1 MVIKMELTPAMQ
13 QYVKIKREYPNS
25 ILLFRM
31 GDFYETFFE
40 DAKEASRV
48 LNITLTKR
56 GTKNAVPLAGIPFHA
71 LDSYLNKLIKAGKT
85 VTIIEQME
93 DPKLAKGRIV
103 KRDVL
108 RTITPGTVIDAEYLD
123 AKTNNYIAALYFG
136 KKIGIAFT
144 DISTGEFKV
153 FETDD
158 QNILNDLIK
167 INPAEILLL
176 EGLENKQIGQIKQVL
191 KSTITE
197 QPIIYF
203 NKTFGE
209 EEIKEHF
216 NIFSLNAFDIEN
228 KDEIICASG
237 CLLNYLKFTQKSRL
251 KHINKIQCFNNKDFM
266 SLDIHTIKN
275 LELVESM
282 SGNNLHTV
290 LSTIDFSK
298 TPMGARLLK
307 KNLLLPLMQKL
318 EIEKRLNTIDFI
330 LTNNITV
337 DLESLL
343 LNYPD
348 LERILSKIM
357 YGNATP
363 RELIALKESIV
374 KGKQIYDY
382 TLNFDKLEIRLNF
395 SDDLISLMNTI
406 EESVVN
412 EPPTLYKEGGF
423 IKKGFNSE
431 LDELIDLRYNSKKIL
446 LEIEQKERE
455 KTNIKTLK
463 VGFNKVFGYFIEI
476 PKSQHEFVPKDY
488 IRKQTLA
495 NNERYI
501 TEELKLLE
509 DKILSAEEKSKILEL
524 EIFDSIINITKSFFE
539 SLDVLAKS
547 VAKIDFYNSLAV
559 CAVKRNYI
567 KPTIVETDLL
577 KIINGW
583 HPVVEQIEQEKFIR
597 NDICMDAEQNN
608 VIILTGPNMA
618 GKSTYLR
625 QNALVILLAHIGSY
639 VPAES
644 AVIPLTD
651 KIFTRIGA
659 HDNLSL
665 GLSTFMVEMIETA
678 NILNNSTKKS
688 FIILDEV
695 GRGTSTYDGLSIAW
709 AVLEYI
715 YTKIG
720 AKTLFATHYHQMT
733 DLEYKYSGIKNYY
746 ISAKEFDNNLIFL
759 RKVLPGSID
768 KSYGIAVA
776 KLAGLPQEVINNALQ
791 IEKELE
797 NNKIEKKNIERIT
810 IKSAQG
816 QKTLLDNS
824 D

>member
-1 MVIKMELTPAMQ
+1 L
-13 QYVKIKREYPNS
+13 
-25 ILLFRM
+25 
-31 GDFYETFFE
+31 
-40 DAKEASRV
+40 
-48 LNITLTKR
+48 
-56 GTKNAVPLAGIPFHA
+56 
-71 LDSYLNKLIKAGKT
+71 
-85 VTIIEQME
+85 
-93 DPKLAKGRIV
+93 
-103 KRDVL
+103 
-108 RTITPGTVIDAEYLD
+108 
-123 AKTNNYIAALYFG
+123 
-136 KKIGIAFT
+136 
-144 DISTGEFKV
+144 
-153 FETDD
+153 
-158 QNILNDLIK
+158 
-167 INPAEILLL
+167 
-176 EGLENKQIGQIKQVL
+176 
-191 KSTITE
+191 
-197 QPIIYF
+197 
-203 NKTFGE
+203 
-209 EEIKEHF
+209 
-216 NIFSLNAFDIEN
+216 FDIEN

-539 SLDVLAKS
+539 SLDVFAKS

-810 IKSAQG
+810 IKSAQV
-816 QKTLLDNS
+816 KRHYWI
-824 D
+824 